1 VRTVALR
8 DWIPAAGLREGWSW
22 SPQHATSG
30 TPAPIATGVILHVP
44 PSESLALAKKP
55 NYNLEKNRREQD
67 RKKKKEEKRLRKLE
81 NRGEQAEPS
90 DEDSDG
96 GTVPPSEP

>member
-1 VRTVALR
+1 LR
-8 DWIPAAGLREGWSW
+8 
-22 SPQHATSG
+22 
-30 TPAPIATGVILHVP
+30 VP

-90 DEDSDG
+90 DDDPDT
-96 GTVPPSEP
+96 GTEPPAEA